1 MRQRTSRPRQAGFT
15 LIEVLV
21 AILICS
27 IGLLGLV
34 GLQSRA
40 IQYSVGAEDVTRA
53 ARLVDEA
60 VWAIQDQAT
69 LPLRQSAYDAWRQ
82 RVSDPAVGF
91 ANGEGEIVV
100 DDLVPGGA
108 RITITWIPPD
118 SPSGAQPRRYTTE
131 VGL

>member
-1 MRQRTSRPRQAGFT
+1 MRQRTSRPQQAGFT

-40 IQYSVGAEDVTRA
+40 MQYSIGAEDVTRA

-60 VWAIQDQAT
+60 VWAIQDQGT

-82 RVSDPAVGF
+82 RVQDPAVGF
-91 ANGEGEIVV
+91 AYGEGEIVADPAV
-100 DDLVPGGA
+100 AGVV
-108 RITITWIPPD
+108 RITITWNPPE
-118 SPSGAQPRRYTTE
+118 SPNGAQPRRYTTE